1 MRDTSKAT
9 DKNSNP
15 GTQYIYCAD
24 NSLSITKTLSWPPK
38 AWASPKHRADLRNR
52 NNTSLGSQP
61 MEVWFQFPPSKLPK
75 MPGTNNP
82 NPPSSSSRPLK
93 VRMQQTW
100 TWGPNF
106 QNYDLLTLL
115 FALRLEAGIWRV
127 TLYSVLLSSS
137 SPIKLASRT
146 YKLAL
151 TICSRSF
158 LRLWVNISSLKEED
172 LEGDKGIIMALR
184 YWN

>member
-100 TWGPNF
+100 MLRAKLPELQFTYFTVRIKAWSWNLEGNF
-106 QNYDLLTLL
+106 ILCPLVQFLSDKIGFSHVQIGFNN
-115 FALRLEAGIWRV
+115 
-127 TLYSVLLSSS
+127 LLSQLS
-137 SPIKLASRT
+137 
-146 YKLAL
+146 
-151 TICSRSF
+151 
-158 LRLWVNISSLKEED
+158 
-172 LEGDKGIIMALR
+172 
-184 YWN
+184 